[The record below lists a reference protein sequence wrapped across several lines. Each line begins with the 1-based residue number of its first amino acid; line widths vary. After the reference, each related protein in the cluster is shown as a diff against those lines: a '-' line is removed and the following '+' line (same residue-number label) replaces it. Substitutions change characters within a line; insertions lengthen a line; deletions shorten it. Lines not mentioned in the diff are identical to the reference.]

1 MVNPVV
7 SIRPSDFVEG
17 GAVPVDKN
25 LTWKECRFNVFEYK
39 KKSGEV
45 VATTIAARVNYVD
58 EDGGEYEQQYS
69 AADPARFTPSED
81 GKTLIPLGSASALS
95 KSSNFFVL
103 MTNLINAGF
112 PENKLTGDVS
122 VLDGLQTH
130 NIGLPEPKRS
140 GLKREAP
147 AEGETARERVL
158 SVPDLIIKLP
168 WEKKGAT
175 TAKPAA
181 KPAAKVSPVAAP
193 AEDEEAGDA
202 VTDLAIGLVSQS
214 IEKEGGATTRQKVAT
229 LVFKNL
235 SKDPNKDAVARLIF
249 APAFQAALLG
259 NGYAIDGE
267 NITKA
272 E

>member
-1 MVNPVV
+1 MVNPVVV

-25 LTWKECRFNVFEYK
+25 LTWKECRFNLFDYK
-39 KKSGEV
+39 RKTGEV
-45 VATTIAARVNYVD
+45 VATTVAARINYVD
-58 EDGGEYEQQYS
+58 EDGNEYEQQYS

-81 GKTLIPLGSASALS
+81 GKTLVPLGTAAALS

-130 NIGLPEPKRS
+130 NIGIPEPKRS

-147 AEGETARERVL
+147 AEGEQVRERVL

-168 WEKKGAT
+168 WEKKASGAV
-175 TAKPAA
+175 KPAA
-181 KPAAKVSPVAAP
+181 KPATKTAVVT
-193 AEDEEAGDA
+193 EEEASDDVNDIA
-202 VTDLAIGLVSQS
+202 LGLVAKA
-214 IEKEGGATTRQKVAT
+214 IEAGEGKTTRQKVAT
-229 LVFKNL
+229 LVFKDL
-235 SKDPNKDAVARLIF
+235 AKDPNKDAVARLIF
-249 APAFQAALLG
+249 APAFQATLLG
-259 NGYAIDGE
+259 NGYALDGE